1 MPNFFELFY
10 QESLTRLPDLLWAIV
25 IIFFGWI
32 IAGKIK
38 DMVVNFLNKLRVN
51 QMLKAL
57 GWESFFD
64 RFDAR
69 MNIPK
74 FFGIIVE
81 IYFFLLFL
89 IISLDVL
96 KLGTVSKLVGEVVG
110 YYPNIFVSIVIFIIT
125 VFIADF
131 GKKIIVGNLDKEKI
145 VYSNFLGD
153 IVSSGAWIL
162 AILAILYQLQIVQ
175 TLVLTIFIGVV
186 ALIVISLGIAFGL
199 GGKDLA
205 KKILEDMENRV
216 K

>member
-1 MPNFFELFY
+1 MQNIFEAFY
-10 QESLTRLPDLLWAIV
+10 QEILVRVPDLFWAL
-25 IIFFGWI
+25 IILFFGWI
-32 IAGKIK
+32 VAGRIRA
-38 DMVVNFLNKLRVN
+38 VVINFLNRLRLN

-64 RFDAR
+64 RFDAKL
-69 MNIPK
+69 NVPK

-81 IYFFLLFL
+81 VYFFLLFL
-89 IISLDVL
+89 VISLDVL
-96 KLGTVSKLVGEVVG
+96 NLKTISGLVGDIIG
-110 YYPNIFVSIVIFIIT
+110 YYPNIFISIVIFIFT

-131 GKKIIVGNLDKEKI
+131 SKKIIVGSLDKEKM

-153 IVSSGAWIL
+153 IISSGAWIL

-175 TLVLTIFIGVV
+175 TLILTIFIGFV
-186 ALIVISLGIAFGL
+186 AIIVITLGISFGL

-205 KKILEDMENRV
+205 KKILEDVERRV

>member
-1 MPNFFELFY
+1 MQNAFEIFY
-10 QESLTRLPDLLWAIV
+10 QEVLTRTPDMLWSLV
-25 IIFFGWI
+25 IIFFGWLV
-32 IAGKIK
+32 AGRIK
-38 DMVVNFLNKLRVN
+38 NIVIGFLDKLRIN

-74 FFGIIVE
+74 FIGITVE

-96 KLGTVSKLVGEVVG
+96 NLGTASRMAGNIIE
-110 YYPNIFVSIVIFIIT
+110 YYPNIFISIIIFIFA
-125 VFIADF
+125 VFVADF
-131 GKKIIVGNLDKEKI
+131 SKKIIVGSPSKEKI

-153 IVSSGAWIL
+153 AISSGAWIL

-175 TLVLTIFIGVV
+175 TIVLTIFIGVM
-186 ALIVISLGIAFGL
+186 AAIVISVGIAFGL

>member
-1 MPNFFELFY
+1 MLNFLDLFY
-10 QESLTRLPDLLWAIV
+10 QESLMRLPDLLWALV
-25 IIFFGWI
+25 ILFFGWI
-32 IAGKIK
+32 IAGRIK

-199 GGKDLA
+199 GGKDMA

>member
-1 MPNFFELFY
+1 MANFFEIFY
-10 QESLTRLPDLLWAIV
+10 QESLTRLPDLVWALV
-25 IIFFGWI
+25 ILFFGWI
-32 IAGKIK
+32 VADRIK
-38 DMVVNFLNKLRVN
+38 DVVVKFLDKLRVN
-51 QMLKAL
+51 QMLKSL

-69 MNIPK
+69 MNVPK

-89 IISLDVL
+89 VISLDVL
-96 KLGTVSKLVGEVVG
+96 KLETVSKLIGGVIG
-110 YYPNIFVSIVIFIIT
+110 YYPNIFVSIVIFVIT

-131 GKKIIVGNLDKEKI
+131 GKKIIVGNLDKEKM

-175 TLVLTIFIGVV
+175 TLVLAIFIGVV

>member
-1 MPNFFELFY
+1 MQNIFEILY
-10 QESLTRLPDLLWAIV
+10 QEFVIRVPDLFWAL
-25 IIFFGWI
+25 IILFFGWI
-32 IAGKIK
+32 ISGRIRTVAI
-38 DMVVNFLNKLRVN
+38 DFLNRLRLN

-64 RFDAR
+64 RFDAK

-89 IISLDVL
+89 IITLDIL
-96 KLGTVSKLVGEVVG
+96 NLGTVSKLVGEVIG
-110 YYPNIFVSIVIFIIT
+110 YYPNIFVSMVIFIFT
-125 VFIADF
+125 VFVADF
-131 GKKIIVGNLDKEKI
+131 SKKIIVGNLDKEKI

-175 TLVLTIFIGVV
+175 TLILTIFIGVV
-186 ALIVISLGIAFGL
+186 AIIVISLGIAFGL

-205 KKILEDMENRV
+205 KKMLENMENRV

>member
-1 MPNFFELFY
+1 MLNFLDLFY
-10 QESLTRLPDLLWAIV
+10 QESLTRLPDLLWALV
-25 IIFFGWI
+25 ILFFGWI

-38 DMVVNFLNKLRVN
+38 DMVINFLNKLRVN

-96 KLGTVSKLVGEVVG
+96 KLGTVSKLVGEIVG
-110 YYPNIFVSIVIFIIT
+110 YYPNIFVSIVIFIVT

-199 GGKDLA
+199 GGKDMA

>member
-1 MPNFFELFY
+1 MQNIFDLLY
-10 QESLTRLPDLLWAIV
+10 QESLTRVPDLLWAL
-25 IIFFGWI
+25 IILFLGWI
-32 IAGKIK
+32 VAGRIRNL
-38 DMVVNFLNKLRVN
+38 VIVFFNKLRIN
-51 QMLKAL
+51 QMLKSL

-74 FFGIIVE
+74 FFGIIIE

-96 KLGTVSKLVGEVVG
+96 SLGTVSKIVGNMVG
-110 YYPNIFVSIVIFIIT
+110 YYPNIFISIIIFIFA
-125 VFIADF
+125 VFLADF
-131 GKKIIVGNLDKEKI
+131 SKKIIVGSLEKGRI

-153 IVSSGAWIL
+153 IISFAIWVL
-162 AILAILYQLQIVQ
+162 AILAMLYQLQIVQ
-175 TLVLTIFIGVV
+175 TLILTIFIGVV
-186 ALIVISLGIAFGL
+186 AVIVVTLGLAFGL

-205 KKILEDMENRV
+205 AKILEDIENRV

>member
-1 MPNFFELFY
+1 MQNAFEIFY
-10 QESLTRLPDLLWAIV
+10 QEVLTRTPDMLWSLV
-25 IIFFGWI
+25 IIFFGWLV
-32 IAGKIK
+32 AGRIK
-38 DMVVNFLNKLRVN
+38 NIVIGFLDKLRIN

-74 FFGIIVE
+74 FIGITVE

-89 IISLDVL
+89 IISLNVL
-96 KLGTVSKLVGEVVG
+96 NLGTASRMAGNIIE
-110 YYPNIFVSIVIFIIT
+110 YYPNIFISIIIFIFA
-125 VFIADF
+125 VFVADF
-131 GKKIIVGNLDKEKI
+131 SKKIIVGSPSKEKI

-153 IVSSGAWIL
+153 AISSGAWIL

-175 TLVLTIFIGVV
+175 TIVLTIFIGVM
-186 ALIVISLGIAFGL
+186 AAIVISVGIAFGL

>member
-1 MPNFFELFY
+1 MANFFEIFY
-10 QESLTRLPDLLWAIV
+10 QESLTRLPDLVWAL
-25 IIFFGWI
+25 IILFFGWI
-32 IAGKIK
+32 VADRIK
-38 DMVVNFLNKLRVN
+38 DVVVKFLDKLRVN
-51 QMLKAL
+51 QMLKSL

-69 MNIPK
+69 MNVPK

-89 IISLDVL
+89 VISLDVL
-96 KLGTVSKLVGEVVG
+96 KLETASKLIGGVIG
-110 YYPNIFVSIVIFIIT
+110 YYPNIFVSIVIFVIT

-131 GKKIIVGNLDKEKI
+131 GKKIIVGNLDKEKM

-175 TLVLTIFIGVV
+175 TLVLAIFIGVV

>member
-1 MPNFFELFY
+1 MPNFLDLFY

-25 IIFFGWI
+25 ILFFGWI

-81 IYFFLLFL
+81 VYFFLLFL

-199 GGKDLA
+199 GGKDMA

>member
-1 MPNFFELFY
+1 MQNLFDVFN
-10 QESLTRLPDLLWAIV
+10 QEIITRVPDLLWAL
-25 IIFFGWI
+25 IILFFGWI
-32 IAGKIK
+32 ISMKIK
-38 DMVVNFLNKLRVN
+38 DVVINFLNKLRLN

-57 GWESFFD
+57 GWENFFD
-64 RFDAR
+64 RFDTKL
-69 MNIPK
+69 NVPK

-96 KLGTVSKLVGEVVG
+96 NLKTVSGLVSGVIE
-110 YYPNIFVSIVIFIIT
+110 YYPNIFIGIIIFIFT

-131 GKKIIVGNLDKEKI
+131 SKKIIVGNLDKEKI

-153 IVSSGAWIL
+153 IVSSGAWVL

-175 TLVLTIFIGVV
+175 TLILTIFIGVV
-186 ALIVISLGIAFGL
+186 ALIVITLGIAFGL

-205 KKILEDMENRV
+205 KKILEDVENRV

>member
-1 MPNFFELFY
+1 MANFFEIFY
-10 QESLTRLPDLLWAIV
+10 QESLTRLPDLVWAL
-25 IIFFGWI
+25 IILFFGWLV
-32 IAGKIK
+32 ADRIK
-38 DMVVNFLNKLRVN
+38 DAVVKFLDKLRVN
-51 QMLKAL
+51 QMLKSL

-89 IISLDVL
+89 VISLDVL
-96 KLGTVSKLVGEVVG
+96 KLETVSKLIGGVIG
-110 YYPNIFVSIVIFIIT
+110 YYPNIFVSIVIFVIT

-131 GKKIIVGNLDKEKI
+131 GKKIIVGNLDKEKM

-175 TLVLTIFIGVV
+175 TLVLAIFIGVV

>member
-10 QESLTRLPDLLWAIV
+10 QESLTRLPDLLWALV

-199 GGKDLA
+199 GGKDMA